1 MTANAASN
9 AAPLQSPVHN
19 DLMPSL
25 WTPPNWPQ
33 RLAELQAPTG
43 ELKEAPLRRDVR
55 SLGMLLGEVL
65 REQAGLP
72 IFEAVEELRL
82 TAIARREAD
91 EAITSP
97 NGVVSTRATS
107 PKPRATTAA
116 DPLQHALRCVEAL
129 NEVSAYQLARAFA
142 FYFELINL
150 AETNHRKR
158 RRLSSQLDPN
168 AEPQRGSLRGALH
181 QLRLADVTAD
191 QARAL
196 LERICITPVFTAHP
210 TEVAR
215 RVIMFKRRRISDL
228 LEQLDRIPVPDAQLE
243 ALEQDVIAEITALW
257 QTDDVRQLRPSVRD
271 EIRMALDYY
280 ESSIFD
286 TLPVLY
292 SEVADA
298 LATEYGIDASL
309 ADLPQLVSFGSWIG
323 GDRDGNPFVTPE
335 ATREALSMARGLIL
349 SHYRRRLQ
357 NIFDQLAP
365 STRLIAVSPE
375 LSLLLDSYLEQ
386 LRAAGQTAFENRIP
400 YESARLLVGC
410 IMMRLGGP
418 PHISVPLPSES
429 PLKPYTRASDLIS
442 DLSVLRNSLIR
453 NHGRRLAEMLIDP
466 LLLEVR
472 TYGLH
477 LQTLDI
483 RQHAR
488 VHAAAIAEISLT
500 SGATLSDLVILGAAK
515 DAGISSAA
523 PQSVRHT
530 LQLPPALT
538 AQTAEVL
545 ETFRAIAQLKCT
557 YVPESLPRYVIS
569 GATSA
574 EDVLN
579 VVRLARLGGV
589 RVEGCG
595 GSNKCPDDS
604 DPGLQP
610 VPLFESIEDLQ
621 NGAAIMRELW
631 TSAAY
636 KPLLESWNYQ
646 QEVMLGYSDSNKD
659 GGMIASTW
667 EIWKAHRALHQVA
680 HDCGVTLRL
689 FHGRGGTVGRGGGP
703 THRAIFA
710 QPVDSFSG
718 ELRITEQGEV
728 LNWKYSDVILAE
740 RNLELMIAASLDA
753 IGRPDA
759 ILQRKESASS
769 SEYIPHLTGEIL
781 PEWESALDQISA
793 TSYAFYRKH
802 IAEDPDTFTYFEQ
815 ATPVAE
821 LEHARIGSRPAKRTD
836 ASSAHKRSMEDLRA
850 IPWVFGW
857 MQSRH
862 VVPAYFGVGHALHHF
877 IQHNIPAHESVVA
890 QDTVILS
897 AAKDPRISSESPQ
910 TSGTPSFPA
919 SSERLGS
926 TDAQAVREA
935 ANLAQLQTMA
945 RGFPLF
951 IDIIRNVEIGIAK
964 ADFSVA
970 RLYADLVENKALRDR
985 VYSTLHAEFELTQR
999 MILAVLDQST
1009 LLQTNTVLE
1018 HSIRLRNPY
1027 VDPMSLIQV
1036 ELLRR
1041 KRAATAN
1048 GAAAS
1053 AELDR
1058 AITATING
1066 ISAGLRNTG

>member
-1 MTANAASN
+1 
-9 AAPLQSPVHN
+9 
-19 DLMPSL
+19 MPSL
-25 WTPPNWPQ
+25 WSPPNWPQ

-91 EAITSP
+91 EANASP
-97 NGVVSTRATS
+97 NGVASTRATT
-107 PKPRATTAA
+107 PKPRAVTAA

-129 NEVSAYQLARAFA
+129 SEASAYQLARAFA

-168 AEPQRGSLRGALH
+168 AEPQRGSLRGALR
-181 QLRLADVTAD
+181 QLRLAGVNAD
-191 QARAL
+191 QARTL

-298 LATEYGIDASL
+298 LATEYGIEAPL
-309 ADLPQLVSFGSWIG
+309 AELPQLVSFGSWIG

-335 ATREALSMARGLIL
+335 ATREALSMARTLVL
-349 SHYRRRLQ
+349 THYRRRLQ

-375 LSLLLDSYLEQ
+375 LSMLLDSYLEQ

-429 PLKPYTRASDLIS
+429 PLKPYTRAADLIS
-442 DLSVLRNSLIR
+442 DLSVLRASLIR
-453 NHGRRLAEMLIDP
+453 NHGRRLAAMLIDP

-488 VHAAAIAEISLT
+488 VHAAAIDEISQT
-500 SGATLSDLVILGAAK
+500 SGSPD
-515 DAGISSAA
+515 SSA
-523 PQSVRHT
+523 HI

-538 AQTAEVL
+538 AQTTEVL
-545 ETFRAIAQLKCT
+545 DTFRAIAQLKRS

-579 VVRLARLGGV
+579 VIRLARLGGV

-595 GSNKCPDDS
+595 GSVKCPDDS

-621 NGAAIMRELW
+621 NGAGIMRELW
-631 TSAAY
+631 LSSAY
-636 KPLLESWNYQ
+636 KPLLESWNYE

-680 HDCGVTLRL
+680 RECGVNLRL

-710 QPVDSFSG
+710 QPMDSFSG

-759 ILQRKESASS
+759 ILQHQQLTTDNQQPSF
-769 SEYIPHLTGEIL
+769 YVPHLTGEIL
-781 PEWESALDQISA
+781 PEWEAALDQMSA

-802 IAEDPDTFTYFEQ
+802 IVEDPDTFTYFEQ

-862 VVPAYFGVGHALHHF
+862 VVPAYFGVGHALQHF
-877 IQHNIPAHESVVA
+877 IQHNIPNPKPSAGVIQPSGG
-890 QDTVILS
+890 VILS
-897 AAKDPRISSESPQ
+897 EAQNLSRLSSDEALIQ
-910 TSGTPSFPA
+910 
-919 SSERLGS
+919 
-926 TDAQAVREA
+926 REA
-935 ANLAQLQTMA
+935 ANLAQLQSMA

-970 RLYADLVENKALRDR
+970 RLYADLVEEEALRDR
-985 VYSTLHAEFELTQR
+985 VYSTLLAEFELTQR
-999 MILAVLDQST
+999 MILAVLGQST
-1009 LLQTNTVLE
+1009 LLQTNSVLE

>member
-1 MTANAASN
+1 
-9 AAPLQSPVHN
+9 
-19 DLMPSL
+19 MPSL

-72 IFEAVEELRL
+72 VFEAVEELRQ
-82 TAIARREAD
+82 TAIAHREAV
-91 EAITSP
+91 APAPSAS
-97 NGVVSTRATS
+97 VRAPGS
-107 PKPRATTAA
+107 KPRPVPAA
-116 DPLQHALRCVEAL
+116 DPLQHALRSVQAL
-129 NEVSAYQLARAFA
+129 SLPAAYDLARAFA

-158 RRLSSQLDPN
+158 RRLSSQLDPQT
-168 AEPQRGSLRGALH
+168 EPQRGSLRGALR
-181 QLRLADVTAD
+181 QMRLAGVTVD
-191 QARAL
+191 QARAF
-196 LERICITPVFTAHP
+196 LERICIMPVFTAHP

-215 RVIMFKRRRISDL
+215 RAVMFKRRSLSDL
-228 LEQLDRIPVPDAQLE
+228 LEKLDRIPVPDAQLE

-257 QTDDVRQLRPSVRD
+257 QTDDVRHIRPSVRD

-292 SEVADA
+292 SEVASA
-298 LATEYGIDASL
+298 LATEYEVEPSL
-309 ADLPQLVSFGSWIG
+309 AELPQLVSFGSWIG

-335 ATREALSMARGLIL
+335 ATREALAMARNLLL
-349 SHYRRRLQ
+349 SQYCRRLQ
-357 NIFDQLAP
+357 TIFDQLAS
-365 STRLIAVSPE
+365 STQLVAVSPE
-375 LSLLLDSYLEQ
+375 LTEVLEGYLSQ
-386 LRAAGQTAFENRIP
+386 LRAAGQTAVENRIP
-400 YESARLLVGC
+400 FESVRLLLSC
-410 IMMRLGGP
+410 IMMRLGGA
-418 PHISVPLPSES
+418 PHMSITIPTES
-429 PLKPYTRASDLIS
+429 ALKPYTRAADLLS
-442 DLSVLRNSLIR
+442 DLSVIRSSLMRNR
-453 NHGRRLAEMLIDP
+453 GRRLARMLIDP

-472 TYGLH
+472 TFGLH

-488 VHAAAIAEISLT
+488 VHAAAIAEIS
-500 SGATLSDLVILGAAK
+500 
-515 DAGISSAA
+515 
-523 PQSVRHT
+523 HT
-530 LQLPPALT
+530 TRTHPAEDPQLPPALT
-538 AQTAEVL
+538 PQTAEVL
-545 ETFRAIAQLKCT
+545 QTFRAIAQLKRD

-569 GATSA
+569 GATCA

-579 VVRLARLGGV
+579 VIRLARLGGV

-595 GSNKCPDDS
+595 GPNGCPDSS

-610 VPLFESIEDLQ
+610 VPLFESIEDLR
-621 NGAAIMRELW
+621 NGASIMRSLW

-659 GGMIASTW
+659 GGMITSTW

-680 HDCGVTLRL
+680 HECGVTLRL

-710 QPVDSFSG
+710 QPIDSFSG

-728 LNWKYSDVILAE
+728 LNWKYSDPVLAE

-753 IGRPDA
+753 LARPDA
-759 ILQRKESASS
+759 TLQHQQLATDNLQPAT
-769 SEYIPHLTGEIL
+769 YIPHLTGEIL
-781 PEWESALDQISA
+781 PEWESALDQISQ
-793 TSYAFYRKH
+793 TSYDFYRKH

-836 ASSAHKRSMEDLRA
+836 ASSARKRSMEDLRA

-877 IQHNIPAHESVVA
+877 IQTNVPAPEPGAPHLDLEMWES
-890 QDTVILS
+890 
-897 AAKDPRISSESPQ
+897 E
-910 TSGTPSFPA
+910 
-919 SSERLGS
+919 
-926 TDAQAVREA
+926 AQAAREA
-935 ANLAQLQTMA
+935 ANLAQLQSMCQ
-945 RGFPLF
+945 GFPLF
-951 IDIIRNVEIGIAK
+951 LDIIRNVEVGIAK
-964 ADFSVA
+964 ADFSIA
-970 RLYADLVENKALRDR
+970 RLYSDLVEDKALRDR
-985 VYSTLHAEFELTQR
+985 VFSILQTEFDLTTR
-999 MILAVLDQST
+999 MVLAITGQST

-1041 KRAATAN
+1041 KRAALAN
-1048 GAAAS
+1048 GASPS